1 MQQGNKIVLSFRVN
15 NELQVVC
22 LDLDKV
28 DSEIINVLEEN
39 ARLSLRKIAERVGV
53 SVVTVMNRLN
63 GLEASGQIRGYSAR
77 PDYDKLGYTMQAI
90 IDVNVSKGML
100 FQVEKKIASHPNV
113 AAVYDITGHFDVVV
127 IAYFKTRRSLDQFI
141 KKIQTYDFVE
151 KTETRIIL
159 NTIKE
164 GPIRV

>member
-1 MQQGNKIVLSFRVN
+1 MVEIDS
-15 NELQVVC
+15 
-22 LDLDKV
+22 LDQKLINILED
-28 DSEIINVLEEN
+28 DS
-39 ARLSLRKIAERVGV
+39 RLSLRKIAKEAGV
-53 SVVTVMNRLN
+53 STATVMHRLKN
-63 GLEASGQIRGYSAR
+63 LEEAKMIRSYSAL
-77 PDYDKLGYTMQAI
+77 PDYDRLGYNIQAL
-90 IDVNVSKGML
+90 IDVIVSKGKL

-113 AAVYDITGHFDVVV
+113 AAVYDVTGHFDVLVL
-127 IAYFKTRRSLDQFI
+127 AYFKTRRGLDEFI